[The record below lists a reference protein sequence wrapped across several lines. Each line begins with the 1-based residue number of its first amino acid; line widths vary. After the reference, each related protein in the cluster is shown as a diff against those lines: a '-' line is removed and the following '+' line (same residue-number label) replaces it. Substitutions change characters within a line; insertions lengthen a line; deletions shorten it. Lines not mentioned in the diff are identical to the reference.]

1 MTAEAVTRHITRHIT
16 RHPTRHL
23 TRHITIHLIL
33 QRLSSL
39 VHTPH
44 LSHIRFTHGFALNT
58 HPKET
63 LSEFLIRSTDT
74 KPDPISAV
82 FDRQSL
88 AESLKRLLPHR
99 SIPYLRCQSMLLTAY
114 IASPDPLLLPPVDVA
129 CTTDQV
135 RVILANKAMGTGIA
149 VGKNNWL
156 YMVPAVLVNETI
168 TVHVYKHMD
177 GISLADLVD
186 VIHKSPDR
194 VQPPCRYYDKCN
206 GCQLMHLKLETQLT
220 IKQDLVSTS
229 FQPILTRLELEGLS
243 SLDRKLIL
251 PIVSSP
257 ESLGYRS
264 SIKIHHEQVPA
275 GETISNVGL
284 IAKGRRFNVTD
295 IEECVISNDTLN
307 AGLAALRHT
316 LKLVRNHGS
325 TSSKSHSYPIRST
338 LTLPNHQPLSYF
350 LPAFI
355 KARNEAHL
363 AALQPVV
370 SNKKVNSLVPLAS
383 VERAKDIL
391 NSWTSTTL
399 SAPLSLFTV
408 VIENVVIQSHVCDNT
423 QENMGITLLILQHIR
438 STIEHHLPACDR
450 TWLIDLYAGSGLF
463 GLLLSHMFKRVVGIE
478 MVVRSSSMSAVNAIH
493 NQIYNYRAFPGLVED
508 QFEPVVRKTDAR
520 QTVVF
525 VNPPERGLSVHALDR
540 IKSFG
545 PRLLIMLHS
554 KPSVQSKDI
563 AYLLGHTGEKQ
574 SQSVRARHGSGSG
587 RYNQTQRYSS
597 RTLSSKPLFNLDRQW
612 DAPLSTQRTCRLVS
626 VTPFDHLPH
635 TKEVMSL
642 AVLVFE

>member
-1 MTAEAVTRHITRHIT
+1 
-16 RHPTRHL
+16 
-23 TRHITIHLIL
+23 
-33 QRLSSL
+33 
-39 VHTPH
+39 
-44 LSHIRFTHGFALNT
+44 
-58 HPKET
+58 
-63 LSEFLIRSTDT
+63 
-74 KPDPISAV
+74 
-82 FDRQSL
+82 
-88 AESLKRLLPHR
+88 
-99 SIPYLRCQSMLLTAY
+99 MLLTAY

-295 IEECVISNDTLN
+295 IEECVISNNTLN
-307 AGLAALRHT
+307 AGLAAL
-316 LKLVRNHGS
+316 S
-325 TSSKSHSYPIRST
+325 TYIEIT
-338 LTLPNHQPLSYF
+338 
-350 LPAFI
+350 FI

-612 DAPLSTQRTCRLVS
+612 EAPLSLQRTCRLVS